1 MEEEYREWTLRA
13 KAYAAVDRWGALV
26 EIWEPGKRRTHG
38 GSVVP
43 FRKRF
48 NSVEE
53 AQTAG
58 IEAARSRVD
67 QLLV

>member
-13 KAYAAVDRWGALV
+13 KAYAVDDRWGGMV
-26 EIWEPGKRRTHG
+26 EVWEPNKRRTHG

-53 AQTAG
+53 AETLGLKQR
-58 IEAARSRVD
+58 ARG
-67 QLLV
+67 